1 MLTHNLWV
9 MKPRIIILLLC
20 LTACGGTLTE
30 EQRRKLHEGME
41 EQKIVQMTD
50 AEIMTTAHERGREV
64 FAALEKVHFNVV
76 KADSIGEHY
85 KARIHW
91 TVPGTASNQEIEQQL
106 IEAYI
111 SGMVTGSLQDNVQ
124 RLYTDTKQSVYD
136 SILYSKPVVSPM
148 PDGVEKLDG
157 VWNIY
162 LSKKQVVLTASHH

>member
-1 MLTHNLWV
+1 MCSRNLWG
-9 MKPRIIILLLC
+9 MKPSIVTLLLC
-20 LTACGGTLTE
+20 LTACGGTMTE

-41 EQKIVQMTD
+41 QQKIVQMTD

-64 FAALEKVHFNVV
+64 FAALEKVHFNPA
-76 KADSIGEHY
+76 KADSIGERY

-91 TVPGTASNQEIEQQL
+91 TVPGTAGNQEIEQQL

-124 RLYTDTKQSVYD
+124 RLYTDVQQGGYD
-136 SILYSKPVVSPM
+136 SILYSKPAVSPM

-162 LSKKQVVLTASHH
+162 LSKKQVILTAPHH

>member
-9 MKPRIIILLLC
+9 MKPRIVILLLC

-64 FAALEKVHFNVV
+64 FAALEKVHFNPA
-76 KADSIGEHY
+76 KADSIGERY

-91 TVPGTASNQEIEQQL
+91 TVPGTATNQEIEQQL

-124 RLYTDTKQSVYD
+124 RLYTDAKQGGYD

-148 PDGVEKLDG
+148 PDGVEKLEG

-162 LSKKQVVLTASHH
+162 LSKKQVVLTAPHH